1 MSEAVTTPPKKRFT
15 PEEYFALE
23 EAAEERHE
31 YIDGEILAMAGE
43 GDSHSVINANVIIG
57 LGNALN
63 GKPCRPMSP
72 NMQIRYGAR
81 RRYGYA
87 DTVVVC
93 GERQYEQSD
102 AKRRTLLNPTLIV
115 EVLSDSTERFNRGAK
130 FSYYREI
137 ESFREYVL
145 ISQHEARIETF
156 LRQDDGTWR
165 FASYVGLDA
174 RVPLPSIGVELV
186 AREVYADV
194 VFPPPEPDA

>member
-1 MSEAVTTPPKKRFT
+1 MSEAPVERRRYT

-23 EAAEERHE
+23 EASEIRHE
-31 YIDGEILAMAGE
+31 YVDGEIIAMAGE
-43 GDSHSVINANVIIG
+43 TDSHSVINANVIAG
-57 LGNALN
+57 LHAATQSG
-63 GKPCRPMSP
+63 GCRPMSP
-72 NMQIRYGAR
+72 NMQIRYGAK

-93 GERQYEQSD
+93 GERKYEQSD

-115 EVLSDSTERFNRGAK
+115 EILSDSTERFNRGAK

-145 ISQHEARIETF
+145 ISQDQPRVETF

-165 FASYVGLDA
+165 FASFDGIDA
-174 RVPLPSIGVELV
+174 VVPLTSIGVQLTARQIYRDV
-186 AREVYADV
+186 A
-194 VFPPPEPDA
+194 FPPPEPDDA